1 MFRENM
7 IEWIAA
13 MIERPQPDCMSD

>member
-13 MIERPQPDCMSD
+13 MIQRPQPDCMSD